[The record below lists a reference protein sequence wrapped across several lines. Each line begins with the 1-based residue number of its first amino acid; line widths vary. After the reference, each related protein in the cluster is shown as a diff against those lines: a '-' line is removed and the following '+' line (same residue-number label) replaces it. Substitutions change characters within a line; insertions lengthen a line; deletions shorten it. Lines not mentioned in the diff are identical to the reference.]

1 MSSPTPP
8 GQQVVSA
15 LVVQQC
21 LRLAKSRGFAS
32 EAFLKGAG
40 LSREQLAV
48 GHLQL
53 PWPPVQQQLRLVL
66 EKMDDPLVG
75 LHISPLVNLATLGV
89 LGYVF
94 QTSGTLQKLIDTTI
108 QYDALLSNL
117 GRSWQRRDGNTLL
130 WGWDC
135 FMDDALVA
143 RHAID
148 CIIGCRAT
156 MILSLLRKQ
165 PASPLLGVQ
174 LQHAAPKTA
183 QQLRDYEAFFG
194 CPVQFNQAES
204 ALLLHPE
211 ALEQKLSLADPTL
224 HSTLEEL
231 ARQMLNS
238 RRGTGSVALPDQV
251 RAAVRA
257 QLGRHVAP
265 TREEV
270 AEELGISGRT
280 MHRRLQ
286 DAGTSFRDI
295 LDDIRFELARDYL
308 QSPAL
313 TVEAIAQQLGFQ
325 ESQSFIRWFRQ
336 VAGATPGEFRQQQ
349 KAPASG

>member
-1 MSSPTPP
+1 MSATPP
-8 GQQVVSA
+8 SQQTVSA

-53 PWPPVQQQLRLVL
+53 PWPPVQQQLRVVL
-66 EKMDDPLVG
+66 ETMDDPLVG
-75 LHISPLVNLATLGV
+75 LHISPLINLATLGV

-108 QYDALLSNL
+108 QFDALLSNL
-117 GRSWQRRDGNTLL
+117 GRSWQRRDGNTVL

-135 FMDDALVA
+135 FIDDALVA

-148 CIIGCRAT
+148 CITGCRAT
-156 MILSLLRKQ
+156 MISSLLRKQ

-174 LQHAAPKTA
+174 LPHAVPRTA
-183 QQLRDYEAFFG
+183 QQLRDYEDFFG
-194 CPVQFNQAES
+194 CPVQFNQPES
-204 ALLLHPE
+204 ALLLLPE

-224 HSTLEEL
+224 HGTLEDL
-231 ARQMLNS
+231 ARQMLN
-238 RRGTGSVALPDQV
+238 RRGGSGGASLLDQV
-251 RAAVRA
+251 RAAVRT
-257 QLGRHVAP
+257 QLGKHVAP
-265 TREEV
+265 TREAV
-270 AEELGISGRT
+270 AEALGMSGRT
-280 MHRRLQ
+280 LHRKLQ
-286 DAGTSFRDI
+286 ETGSSFRDI

-308 QSPAL
+308 GNSVL

-325 ESQSFIRWFRQ
+325 ESQSFIRWFRPI
-336 VAGATPGEFRQQQ
+336 AGATPGEFRQRRQRAD
-349 KAPASG
+349 APG